1 MASSVEE
8 SEKYARIDKIHAN
21 NFQLVKK
28 IVKIG
33 PIDREL
39 IWLKLKKN
47 KKEGKIYNPVGKFE
61 VSCGETIRAPYRWQ
75 FDRGIPC
82 KSQLAQSCCR
92 TA

>member
-39 IWLKLKKN
+39 I
-47 KKEGKIYNPVGKFE
+47 
-61 VSCGETIRAPYRWQ
+61 
-75 FDRGIPC
+75 
-82 KSQLAQSCCR
+82 
-92 TA
+92 